1 MAKFIATTQPN
12 IMNVK
17 NSAYRTGSLA
27 LAVLASM
34 ISSSNAQDP
43 GRTPVPANRLF
54 PTGNVIFFHPDGTG
68 VGSWN
73 AARLYFK
80 GPDSTLNYDL
90 LPNMAVYRG
99 HMVNTVIGTSNG
111 GATTHAFG
119 FKVDGYGSFG
129 KDGDGGT
136 TPPTDQFINS
146 LSGFQGSIMRQSGN
160 AGMPVGVVNDGHI
173 GEPGTG
179 CFLSEVGN
187 RGNWQEIT
195 RQMIQGRPGF
205 TDTRP
210 WVIMGGGEAD
220 TLPSGTTLLH
230 RNHNQERSQALNSST
245 SLRADSLNLEADW
258 DTQLIGGIASPVS
271 LSSVNG
277 GSDSASI
284 NALDNAIV
292 VKTRAQFDALAAAL
306 NSNPSYMPKVLGL
319 FAFQD
324 MFNDRNEEDLIA
336 RSKVTTDPVNFVGP
350 VDNANLGVR
359 SKASRIVLWGDVSGN
374 PGHNAPTFAQMTDVA
389 IKILDRAAKAQTVVN
404 NRRFFLVAEQEAND
418 NFGNNDNAIGM
429 LHAMADTDKAIGVA
443 RTFQAANP
451 RTLILTAADSE
462 AGGMQVAAPY
472 RDNVD
477 GGPVEVAGTVIPGPI
492 NTSSITTNPAF
503 LNLGQFYFGFNSNN
517 AQGSTNLPNIADGL
531 EGRGQSGTSGGTL
544 MFLSEAD
551 EFAQKMEFGINWAGS
566 GDYTGGIV
574 SRASGLNAGLLNS
587 VFSARFDNIDVYRMM
602 YTTLFGQLL
611 NYPVG
616 VQGAR

>member
-1 MAKFIATTQPN
+1 MKPQLRFFN
-12 IMNVK
+12 C
-17 NSAYRTGSLA
+17 GLA
-27 LAVLASM
+27 LAALVSSV
-34 ISSSNAQDP
+34 SSSNAQDP
-43 GRTPVPANRLF
+43 GRTPVPSNRLF
-54 PTGNVIFFHPDGTG
+54 PKGNVIFFHPDGTG
-68 VGSWN
+68 VSSFN

-80 GPDSTLNYDL
+80 GPDNYLNYDR

-129 KDGDGGT
+129 KDGDGGI
-136 TPPTDQFINS
+136 TPPSDQFING
-146 LSGFQGSIMRQSGN
+146 LSGYNGSIMRQSAN

-205 TDTRP
+205 IDTRP

-230 RNHNQERSQALNSST
+230 RNHNQERSQALNSSV
-245 SLRADSLNLEADW
+245 SLRADALNLEADW
-258 DTQLIGGIASPVS
+258 DTQIIGGIASPVS
-271 LSSVNG
+271 LSTING
-277 GSDSASI
+277 GSDIASI
-284 NALDNAIV
+284 TALDNAIV

-306 NSNPSYMPKVLGL
+306 TANPSYMPKVLGL

-336 RSKVTTDPVNFVGP
+336 RGKVTTDPVNFVGP
-350 VDNANLGVR
+350 VDNTNLGVR
-359 SKASRIVLWGDVSGN
+359 SKASRIVLWGDVTGN

-389 IKILDRAAKAQTVVN
+389 IKILDRAAKAQTVAN

-418 NFGNNDNAIGM
+418 NFGNNGNAIGM

-517 AQGSTNLPNIADGL
+517 ATGSTNLPNIADGL
-531 EGRGQSGTSGGTL
+531 EGRGQSGTTGGTL

-551 EFAQKMEFGINWAGS
+551 EFGQKMEFGLNWAGS

-602 YTTLFGQLL
+602 YTTLFGKLL
-611 NYPVG
+611 NYPTG
-616 VQGAR
+616 VQSAR

>member
-1 MAKFIATTQPN
+1 M
-12 IMNVK
+12 
-17 NSAYRTGSLA
+17 NSAKNVFISGGIA
-27 LAVLASM
+27 LTAILSVAPTL
-34 ISSSNAQDP
+34 NAQDP

-54 PTGNVIFFHPDGTG
+54 PTGNVIFFHPDGAG
-68 VGSWN
+68 INHWN
-73 AARLYFK
+73 TARLYFK
-80 GPDSTLNYDL
+80 GPDSYLNYDL

-129 KDGDGGT
+129 KDGDGGVS
-136 TPPTDQFINS
+136 PPTDVFINS
-146 LSGFQGSIMRQSGN
+146 LSGYSGSIMRQSAN
-160 AGMPVGVVNDGHI
+160 QGMPVGVVNDGNI

-179 CFLSEVGN
+179 CFLAEVRN
-187 RGNWQEIT
+187 RGNWQEIA
-195 RQMIQGRPGF
+195 RQMIQGRPNF

-230 RNHNQERSQALNSST
+230 RNHNQERGQALNSTT
-245 SLRADSLNLEADW
+245 SLRSDSINLEADW
-258 DTQLIGGIASPVS
+258 DTQVIGGLPSPANLVN
-271 LSSVNG
+271 VNG
-277 GSDSASI
+277 GTNIAAI
-284 NALDNAIV
+284 GTDNAIV
-292 VKTRAQFDALAAAL
+292 IKTRAQFDALVTAL
-306 NSNPSYMPKVLGL
+306 NNNATYAPRVLGL

-336 RSKVTTDPVNFVGP
+336 RGKSTADPVNFVGP
-350 VDNANLGVR
+350 VNNTNLGVR
-359 SKASRIVLWGDVSGN
+359 SKASRIILWGDTAGN

-389 IKILDRAAKAQTVVN
+389 IKILDRAAKAQANVN
-404 NRRFFLVAEQEAND
+404 NRRFFLVAEQEAVD
-418 NFGNNDNAIGM
+418 NFGNNDNAVGM

-451 RTLILTAADSE
+451 RTLILTAADSD

-477 GGPVEVAGTVIPGPI
+477 GGPVEASGGTVIPGPI

-517 AQGSTNLPNIADGL
+517 AAGSTNLPNIADGL
-531 EGRGQSGTSGGTL
+531 EGRGQSGTTGGTL
-544 MFLSEAD
+544 MFLSEPD
-551 EFAQKMEFGINWAGS
+551 GFGQKMEFGITWAGS
-566 GDYTGGIV
+566 GDYTGGII

-602 YTTLFGQLL
+602 HTTLFGQLL
-611 NYPVG
+611 NYPTG